1 MRFADTNEPPQTSPS
16 RLLHDG
22 VVQEIYIEPGAAT
35 IDPSPTRAV
44 WRLDHAEAAE
54 ISDDL
59 GALSAPRDGGR
70 TAGHF
75 YVDMISP
82 AETLVISRDEYTD
95 VVYPWVSPE

>member
-22 VVQEIYIEPGAAT
+22 IVQEIYIEPGAAT

-70 TAGHF
+70 TASHF
-75 YVDMISP
+75 HVDMISP